1 MTLSA
6 TALVNLTQAKNYLRV
21 DAAASLHVDAEFVGV
36 GDGADKTFD
45 LDHTPVG
52 GSLRLYVDNTL
63 QVETTDYS
71 ISGVTV
77 TFVVAPPLND
87 GITANYDYDAS
98 ADTFEAYD
106 DDLLER
112 LVAAATKK
120 AEDYTGRVFIQ
131 RELVETHIG
140 DGQQVLRLYKRPV
153 DSVAG
158 ITIGGDALTTYTER
172 LTVGRIYHTVV
183 WPRDYEVVVTYTAGY
198 GTNRATTQPL
208 VPDAVT
214 AVLLILANL
223 YENRVDQVKSEA
235 VVGVGSVTYDVPSQA
250 KELLNPLRVNVL

>member
-21 DAAASLHVDAEFVGV
+21 DAAADLHVDAEFAGV

-77 TFVVAPPLND
+77 TFVVAPSLND
-87 GITANYDYDAS
+87 GITANYDYTAS
-98 ADTFEAYD
+98 ADTFEAFD
-106 DDLLER
+106 DESLER
-112 LVAAATKK
+112 LIAAATSK
-120 AEDYTGRVFIQ
+120 AEAYTGRVFVQ

-140 DGQQVLRLYKRPV
+140 DAKQVLRLYKRPV
-153 DSVAG
+153 VSVGG
-158 ITIGGDALTTYTER
+158 ITIGGEALTTYTER
-172 LTVGRIYHTVV
+172 LTVGRIHHTVV
-183 WPRDYEVVVTYTAGY
+183 WPLDYEIVVTYTAGY
-198 GTNRATTQPL
+198 GADRAATQLL

-214 AVLLILANL
+214 AVLLMLANL
-223 YENRVDQVKSEA
+223 YENRVDQVVSENVA
-235 VVGVGSVTYDVPSQA
+235 GIGSVTYGVPSQA
-250 KELLNPLRVNVL
+250 KELLNPLRVNIL